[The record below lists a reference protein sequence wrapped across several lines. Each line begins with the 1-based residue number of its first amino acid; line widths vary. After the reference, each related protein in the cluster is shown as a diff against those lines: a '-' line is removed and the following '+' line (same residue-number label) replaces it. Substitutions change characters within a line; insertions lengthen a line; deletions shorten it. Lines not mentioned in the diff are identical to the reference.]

1 LFYRIILVAVGLA
14 LAGFIAFASITN
26 IFVVNIRG
34 AVNVPRPIF
43 ERSIEIEINA
53 SSGSRTIDLGIV
65 TIPGDGYFK
74 VEAYSSILDKG
85 FRIILNGV
93 LRLEPVYKPL
103 TGNSSVSISMPCLLV
118 VNTTCYRVMVI
129 IPGYDTPMRISGGEY
144 RASLDITWG
153 EAEGTGSFQLVIK
166 GLYSESPFQPLT

>member
-1 LFYRIILVAVGLA
+1 MLHRIILVAIGIA

-34 AVNVPRPIF
+34 VVNVPRQIF
-43 ERSIEIEINA
+43 EKSIEIEINA
-53 SSGSRTIDLGIV
+53 SSGSRTIDLGTV

-74 VEAYSSILDKG
+74 IEAQGSILDKG
-85 FRIILNGV
+85 FRIVVNGV

-103 TGNSSVSISMPCLLV
+103 TGNSSINISMPCLLV

-129 IPGYDTPMRISGGEY
+129 IPGYDTPLRIPGGEY
-144 RASLDITWG
+144 RASLDIAWG

-166 GLYSESPFQPLT
+166 GLYSENPF